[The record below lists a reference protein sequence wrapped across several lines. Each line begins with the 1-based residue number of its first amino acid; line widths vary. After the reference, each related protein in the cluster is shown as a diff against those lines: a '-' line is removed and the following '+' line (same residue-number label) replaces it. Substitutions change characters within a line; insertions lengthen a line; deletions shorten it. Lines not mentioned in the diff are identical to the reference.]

1 MAAAQ
6 RTRGAR
12 GGNDQMAPWDGVP
25 WTFAVVGR
33 VWPSSERI
41 LPEASLLALSQ
52 FQQRRMVEVFENH
65 EDKAFECVRWAR
77 WLTKTGNLHVLCI
90 KCARHAWSYGA
101 VTKWNHK
108 QKRYRPIIGNRR
120 WRCLTAAAH
129 RANLDVKDRG
139 SACRVRTGC
148 GAQFCDTSGTPLL
161 QSRLPIGLVLAA
173 AYYSSATVE
182 QLLVQCGKKSK
193 AIELRTLVQQL
204 QKQTDRTIWKRL
216 RRYSRLFCGYILLHE
231 CPDIRV
237 RSGGK
242 QLVVGNWK
250 REAARQLHL
259 ASVQQNAKQRLR
271 KRYQQVETVLRQLEQ
286 VDQSRLQGQVIHS
299 DRRRELVRQLTAVTR
314 KVKHALSDRAPLA
327 A

>member
-12 GGNDQMAPWDGVP
+12 RGNDQMAPWDGVP
-25 WTFAVVGR
+25 WTFDVVGR
-33 VWPSSERI
+33 VWPSSEKI
-41 LPEASLLALSQ
+41 LPEASLLAFSQ
-52 FQQRRMVEVFENH
+52 FQQRRIVEVFENH
-65 EDKAFECVRWAR
+65 EDMAYECVRWAR
-77 WLTKTGNLHVLCI
+77 WMTKTGNLHVLCI

-108 QKRYRPIIGNRR
+108 QKRYRPVIGNRR

-139 SACRVRTGC
+139 PACRVRTGC
-148 GAQFCDTSGTPLL
+148 GAQFCDTSDTPLL
-161 QSRLPIGLVLAA
+161 QANLPIGLVLAA

-182 QLLVQCGKKSK
+182 RLLVQCGEK
-193 AIELRTLVQQL
+193 AKALELRTLVQQL
-204 QKQTDRTIWKRL
+204 QKQTDRTIWKKV

-242 QLVVGNWK
+242 QFVVGNWK
-250 REAARQLHL
+250 REAARQHHL
-259 ASVQQNAKQRLR
+259 ASVHQNAKQRLR

-286 VDQSRLQGQVIHS
+286 VDQSRLQGQVIDS
-299 DRRRELVRQLTAVTR
+299 DRRCELVRRLTAVTR
-314 KVKHALSDRAPLA
+314 KVKHALSDRALLA